1 MLFVKK
7 PDVPVRSTHT
17 DIIDLFTVL
26 QIFYLKKNYLLHVAN
41 VVRFCREAEPVGT
54 VGMDGDTD
62 TGRCRHEQL
71 GKPTEEQRL
80 GSWLLRP
87 GLQA

>member
-1 MLFVKK
+1 MRK
-7 PDVPVRSTHT
+7 PDVPVCFHPYRRHRLIHSVSNF
-17 DIIDLFTVL
+17 LF
-26 QIFYLKKNYLLHVAN
+26 KKNDLLHVAN

-71 GKPTEEQRL
+71 GEPTEEPRL

-87 GLQA
+87 GLRA